1 VTSPLERGTRS
12 ANNYIF
18 LDEFIKFNPK
28 CLMLVGCTSLLKR
41 GIRSANN
48 YIFLDEC
55 LKLILNIEC

>member
-1 VTSPLERGTRS
+1 VTSPLKRGSRS
-12 ANNYIF
+12 ASNYIF
-18 LDEFIKFNPK
+18 IDKFFKFNTK
-28 CLMLVGCTSLLKR
+28 YLIILGCTSLLKR